1 MVELQLHSDCPSTD
15 TIVPNKFIDTYM
27 PEANG
32 EFVKVYLYLLHSLQS
47 HAYNCTVSAIADHF
61 NQTEKDVVRALNY
74 WQKQGLLAL
83 ELNSEGNISICMMDL
98 GRADTPA
105 VLPQTE
111 SKAPLLRI
119 SAASDPAPAP
129 ASVPAAAASVSVTAP
144 ASVPAAAAGVSVTA
158 PASVPAA
165 VAGVS
170 VTTPAS
176 VPTATAGTPA
186 PETARTPAKRTYT
199 ADELTEF
206 RNNPD
211 ISELFFV
218 VETYIRHPLTAN
230 DMNTVLFWHEELHF
244 STELIVYLL
253 EYCISKGHTSMR
265 YLDKVAQNW
274 HAENITTVEQA
285 KEDAAIHSQAYYGV
299 MKALGI
305 TGRSLV
311 KAETAY
317 IKKWTNEYGF
327 DLPLI
332 QEACGRTMTATHQP
346 SFEYTDSILTR
357 WHENQVH
364 TLADIEALDKSY
376 SKTRKVTVKTI
387 ETPARKNA
395 FNNFSQRTYD
405 YDKLEELLLTTPL
418 RG

>member
-105 VLPQTE
+105 EPPQTE
-111 SKAPLLRI
+111 NKAPLLRI
-119 SAASDPAPAP
+119 SAASASAPTASVLAAPASGSAPAASVLAAPASGSAPAASAPAP
-129 ASVPAAAASVSVTAP
+129 EMVK
-144 ASVPAAAAGVSVTA
+144 
-158 PASVPAA
+158 
-165 VAGVS
+165 
-170 VTTPAS
+170 
-176 VPTATAGTPA
+176 
-186 PETARTPAKRTYT
+186 TPAKRTYT

-332 QEACGRTMTATHQP
+332 QEACGRTMAATHQP